1 MRWTSNLSGVAAML
15 AATGS
20 FVIGD
25 SFMKLVTSDLPP
37 FEVLFLRGVAASLAC
52 GLLLVALGDWRVVSS
67 ALHPRALL
75 RAAGETL
82 SVLCYIVALA
92 RLPIADAI
100 AILQTA
106 PLILILAVAFLLRER
121 VGAARVAL
129 ALVGFAGAFLVA
141 QPGPAGLSS
150 AALLA
155 FASAMLIA
163 ARDLVGRG
171 IPSHVPVMVVT
182 FATNVMVMVVAAAM
196 SLDFESWRAP
206 AGWHL
211 AFLGFAGLFV
221 TFGHVG
227 LLLAYRLGRTAAV
240 APFFYSFA
248 LWAVL
253 SGLLRLRR
261 RAERSGACRDRSDR
275 RQRRRHRPHRPAP
288 WRGDRLDGSAVTG
301 SPLQILRSGFR
312 SEAARVALPGDPAV
326 FKHVNPVGVG
336 QGEGDVLLTEEHGDV
351 GCLPEPLERL

>member
-1 MRWTSNLSGVAAML
+1 MRNVSNLTGVAAML
-15 AATGS
+15 AATAS
-20 FVIGD
+20 FVAGD

-52 GLLLVALGDWRVVSS
+52 GLLLAALGDWRVVSS
-67 ALHPRALL
+67 AFHPRALL

-92 RLPIADAI
+92 RMPIADVI

-141 QPGPAGLSS
+141 QPGAAGISP

-155 FASAMLIA
+155 FASAVLIA
-163 ARDLVGRG
+163 ARDLIGRDVPAR
-171 IPSHVPVMVVT
+171 IPVMVVT
-182 FATNVMVMVVAAAM
+182 FATNVMVMVVAGLM
-196 SLDFESWRAP
+196 SLGLESWQAP
-206 AGWHL
+206 AEWHL

-221 TFGHVG
+221 TLGHVG

-248 LWAVL
+248 LWAVVAGVVVFGAL
-253 SGLLRLRR
+253 PNALALAGIALIAGSGVAIVLL
-261 RAERSGACRDRSDR
+261 D
-275 RQRRRHRPHRPAP
+275 QRR
-288 WRGDRLDGSAVTG
+288 G
-301 SPLQILRSGFR
+301 
-312 SEAARVALPGDPAV
+312 EAIA
-326 FKHVNPVGVG
+326 
-336 QGEGDVLLTEEHGDV
+336 LTEA
-351 GCLPEPLERL
+351 L

>member
-1 MRWTSNLSGVAAML
+1 MRRPSNLTGVAAML
-15 AATGS
+15 AGTAS
-20 FVIGD
+20 FVVGD

-52 GLLLVALGDWRVVSS
+52 GLLLVLLGDWRVVSS

-92 RLPIADAI
+92 RMPIADVI

-141 QPGPAGLSS
+141 QPGSAGISP
-150 AALLA
+150 AALFA
-155 FASAMLIA
+155 FASAVLIA
-163 ARDLVGRG
+163 ARDLIGRDVPAR
-171 IPSHVPVMVVT
+171 IPVMVVT

-196 SLDFESWRAP
+196 SLGFESWQAP
-206 AGWHL
+206 MGWHV

-221 TFGHVG
+221 TLGHVG

-248 LWAVL
+248 IWAVL
-253 SGLLRLRR
+253 SGLLVFGALPN
-261 RAERSGACRDRSDR
+261 ALALAGIALIVASGVAIVLLD
-275 RQRRRHRPHRPAP
+275 QRR
-288 WRGDRLDGSAVTG
+288 G
-301 SPLQILRSGFR
+301 
-312 SEAARVALPGDPAV
+312 EAIA
-326 FKHVNPVGVG
+326 
-336 QGEGDVLLTEEHGDV
+336 LTEA
-351 GCLPEPLERL
+351 L

>member
-1 MRWTSNLSGVAAML
+1 MGRTSNLTGIAAML
-15 AATGS
+15 AGTGA
-20 FVIGD
+20 FVVGD
-25 SFMKLVTSDLPP
+25 SFMKVVTSDLPP
-37 FEVLFLRGVAASLAC
+37 FEVLFLRGVAATFAC
-52 GLLLVALGDWRVVSS
+52 GLLLVVLGDWRVVSS

-106 PLILILAVAFLLRER
+106 PLIVILAVAFLLRER

-129 ALVGFAGAFLVA
+129 ALVGFAGAVLVA
-141 QPGPAGLSS
+141 QPGSAGISP
-150 AALLA
+150 AALFA
-155 FASAMLIA
+155 FASALLIA

-171 IPSHVPVMVVT
+171 VPARIPVMVVT
-182 FATNVMVMVVAAAM
+182 FATNTMVMVVSGLM
-196 SLDFESWRAP
+196 SLGFESWRPP

-221 TFGHVG
+221 TLGHVG

-248 LWAVL
+248 LWAVVAGVAVFGAL
-253 SGLLRLRR
+253 PNALALAGIALIVGSGVAVVLL
-261 RAERSGACRDRSDR
+261 D
-275 RQRRRHRPHRPAP
+275 QRR
-288 WRGDRLDGSAVTG
+288 G
-301 SPLQILRSGFR
+301 
-312 SEAARVALPGDPAV
+312 EAIA
-326 FKHVNPVGVG
+326 
-336 QGEGDVLLTEEHGDV
+336 LTEA
-351 GCLPEPLERL
+351 L